1 MARKLRFA
9 LTPEPAAAREARR
22 RIKALDDLPD
32 NVAATAEL
40 VVSELIT
47 NSVLHAGLR
56 PDDAIEVTLLRAEDH
71 LEIQVDD
78 GDGFY
83 GSRGGLMTASRPGGM
98 GLRLV
103 DALCDHWHAEGGRVV
118 ASIRMS

>member
-1 MARKLRFA
+1 MARTLRFA
-9 LTPEPAAAREARR
+9 LSPEPAAAREARR

-47 NSVLHAGLR
+47 NSVLHAGLG

-71 LEIQVDD
+71 VEIHIDD
-78 GDGFY
+78 GDGFS
-83 GSRGGLMTASRPGGM
+83 GSRGALAAPRRPGGM

-103 DALCDHWHAEGGRVV
+103 DALCDSWHAEAGRVV
-118 ASIRMS
+118 ASIRTS